1 MTAAFDEFDAL
12 ASEAS
17 VTMFGEDAILSPRR
31 NGQYVEASP
40 DADRMAVAVRGV
52 FSAVAATN
60 DLKGQVRGGEFAGTT
75 RIMAAQSTFWIAA
88 AQVGELGFRPAKGD
102 LLRLSGRPEEPSFA
116 ISAVHPTSMGD
127 LNLLLVRE
135 DVAD

>member
-1 MTAAFDEFDAL
+1 
-12 ASEAS
+12 
-17 VTMFGEDAILSPRR
+17 MFGEEAILSPRR

-52 FSAVAATN
+52 FSAVAATS
-60 DLKGQVRGGEFAGTT
+60 DLKGQARGGEFAGTT
-75 RIMAAQSTFWIAA
+75 RLVAAQSTFWIAS
-88 AQVGELGFRPAKGD
+88 AQVAELGFRPAKGD
-102 LLRLSGRPEEPSFA
+102 LLRLPERSGEPYFA

-135 DVAD
+135 DVAQ

>member
-1 MTAAFDEFDAL
+1 
-12 ASEAS
+12 
-17 VTMFGEDAILSPRR
+17 MFGEEAILSPRR

-52 FSAVAATN
+52 FSAVAATS
-60 DLKGQVRGGEFAGTT
+60 DLKGQARGGEFAGTT
-75 RIMAAQSTFWIAA
+75 RLVAAQSTFWIASE
-88 AQVGELGFRPAKGD
+88 QVGELGFRPSKGD
-102 LLRLSGRPEEPSFA
+102 LLRLPGWPGEPSFA

-127 LNLLLVRE
+127 INLLLVRE